1 MQCYLEGI
9 QAEHCMRHL
18 ARLFL
23 IVFLLAG
30 LAAAPAASFAAP
42 QGHEMHPAMMAGMDA
57 SMHAHHMMMQTE
69 KAQPAPPAHH
79 DNHAAAC
86 AAWCAGAFLTTLPA
100 APSWNIGTPSP
111 QLEPTRAEPLAGLIP
126 APPLQPPKRLLS

>member
-1 MQCYLEGI
+1 
-9 QAEHCMRHL
+9 MRHL

-42 QGHEMHPAMMAGMDA
+42 QGHEMHPAMMTQMDA
-57 SMHAHHMMMQTE
+57 ATHAHHMMMAQSE
-69 KAQPAPPAHH
+69 KDQPTGPAHH

-86 AAWCAGAFLTTLPA
+86 AAWCAGAFLTTLPS

>member
-1 MQCYLEGI
+1 
-9 QAEHCMRHL
+9 MRHV

-23 IVFLLAG
+23 IIFLLAG
-30 LAAAPAASFAAP
+30 LTAAPAASFAAP
-42 QGHEMHPAMMAGMDA
+42 EGLEMHQAMMADMDA

-69 KAQPAPPAHH
+69 KAQPAAPARH
-79 DNHAAAC
+79 DKHAAAC

-100 APSWNIGTPSP
+100 GQVWSHTTPSP
-111 QLEPTRAEPLAGLIP
+111 RLEPTPADPLAGLAP

>member
-1 MQCYLEGI
+1 
-9 QAEHCMRHL
+9 MRHL
-18 ARLFL
+18 AHLFL

-42 QGHEMHPAMMAGMDA
+42 QGLEMHQTMMANMEA
-57 SMHAHHMMMQTE
+57 PMHAHHTMMMQTE
-69 KAQPAPPAHH
+69 KAQPAAPTHH

-100 APSWNIGTPSP
+100 GPAWNHAAPSPRLNPTPVD
-111 QLEPTRAEPLAGLIP
+111 PLAGLAP
-126 APPLQPPKRLLS
+126 TPPLQPPKRQLS

>member
-1 MQCYLEGI
+1 
-9 QAEHCMRHL
+9 MRHL